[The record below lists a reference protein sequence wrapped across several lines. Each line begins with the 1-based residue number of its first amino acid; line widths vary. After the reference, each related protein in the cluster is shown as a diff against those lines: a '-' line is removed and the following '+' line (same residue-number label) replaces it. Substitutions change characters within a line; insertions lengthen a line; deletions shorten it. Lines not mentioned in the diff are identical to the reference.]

1 MWEGKIMMKT
11 NSGAQPGNQSAKA
24 GRAWEDLMPTAISQV
39 TGLRL
44 EHFGA
49 PVRVLGVGQTKAGRR
64 APLVAFE
71 GPAPLDWCGHYH
83 SRHVEIDCKRM
94 TTDAPSWSWASS
106 MSPDQVERCIA
117 MSADGC
123 LIGICLLIDAGFRCY
138 GIPWQYIAAVR
149 SRGRASVK
157 IEELDRAAELDEV
170 VNLRPDGGPIRLL
183 PFLTR
188 MVRVTGDGR
197 TDNA

>member
-1 MWEGKIMMKT
+1 MTIFK
-11 NSGAQPGNQSAKA
+11 GAQPGNQLAKA
-24 GRAWEDLMPTAISQV
+24 GRAWEDLMPSAIAQV
-39 TGLRL
+39 PGLRL

-49 PVRVLGVGQTKAGRR
+49 PVRVLGVGATKAGRR

-94 TTDAPSWSWASS
+94 TVASPSWSWASS
-106 MSPDQVERCIA
+106 MAPDQVERCIA
-117 MSADGC
+117 MSGDGC
-123 LIGICLLIDAGFRCY
+123 LVGICLLIDEGFRCY
-138 GIPWQYIAAVR
+138 GIPWQYIAAIR

-157 IEELDRAAELDEV
+157 IEELDRAAEFDEV

-183 PFLTR
+183 PFIMR
-188 MVRVTGDGR
+188 MARVTGDGR